1 LPKITD
7 KNSKLILFADDT
19 SIIITSLNPTIFENN
34 VNKIFHDINRWF
46 HTNLLPLNLDKTHY
60 MQFVAKSSSIVDLKV
75 IHGSNNITNICSTKF
90 LGITL
95 DNTFSWRTHIDMIIT
110 KLSSACFAIRAVKPF
125 LSSESL
131 KMVYHSYF
139 HSIMT
144 YGIIFWGNSYYSN
157 TIFSLQRKLL
167 ELLWGLETGI
177 LAENTSRNEKYCH

>member
-7 KNSKLILFADDT
+7 ENSKLILFADDT
-19 SIIITSLNPTIFENN
+19 SIIISSPNPINFENN

-46 HTNLLPLNLDKTHY
+46 NTNLLSLNPDKTHY
-60 MQFVAKSSSIVDLKV
+60 MQSVTNNSSVVDLKI
-75 IHGSNNITNICSTKF
+75 IHGSNNIINICSTKF

-95 DNTFSWRTHIDMIIT
+95 DNTLSWKTHIDTIICR
-110 KLSSACFAIRAVKPF
+110 LSSACFAIRAVKPF

-144 YGIIFWGNSYYSN
+144 YGIIFWGNSYYSK
-157 TIFSLQRKLL
+157 TILVYKRKLL

-177 LAENTSRNEKYCH
+177 LAENTSRN